1 MIKNGKKLKINLKH
15 NYNITLGT
23 INNNNPKSM
32 YLIISAWGKPI
43 NVSDIDYGLVIK
55 ALNKKI
61 KSKVFNNINPT
72 LFNKNKT
79 IIDLDM
85 RQSGISYNK
94 KSFMSCEIT
103 LFKLN
108 DFKIQNKIIKDNIIS
123 LLDKLINEVF
133 EESEYFEF
141 TKTKK

>member
-1 MIKNGKKLKINLKH
+1 MVKNGKKLKITSQKK
-15 NYNITLGT
+15 YNVTIGT

-32 YLIISAWGKPI
+32 YLIVSAWGKPI
-43 NVSDIDYGLVIK
+43 NDVDVDYGVVIK
-55 ALNKKI
+55 SLNKKI
-61 KSKVFNNINPT
+61 KSKIFNEIDTT

-79 IIDLDM
+79 IVDLDM
-85 RQSGISYNK
+85 RQSGVSYNK

-123 LLDKLINEVF
+123 LLNKLINEVF

>member
-1 MIKNGKKLKINLKH
+1 MIKNGKKLKIISQKK
-15 NYNITLGT
+15 YNVTIGT

-43 NVSDIDYGLVIK
+43 NEEDVDYGAVIK
-55 ALNKKI
+55 SLNKKI
-61 KSKVFNNINPT
+61 KSRIFDNINTT
-72 LFNKNKT
+72 LFDKNKT
-79 IIDLDM
+79 IVDLDM
-85 RQSGISYNK
+85 RQSGVAYNK

-108 DFKIQNKIIKDNIIS
+108 DFKIQNKIIKDNVIS
-123 LLDKLINEVF
+123 LLDNLINEVF